1 MQDKMKQI
9 LPRVQKPARYTGGE
23 YNEIIK
29 NKSEIQLRLALCF
42 PDTYEIGMSN
52 LGLRI
57 LYDTANSAES
67 IWCERVFA
75 PWGDMEEQMRLERL
89 SLTALESGDDVCDF
103 DIIAFM
109 LGYEL
114 SYTTALNMLDLA
126 GLPLRSSERTTLT
139 PLVIAGGTC
148 AYNPEPM
155 ADFIDLFLVGEGEE
169 LNIEVYDALLKAKER
184 GDDKAEFLKAAAK
197 IPGVYVPSLYSVSYN
212 EDNTVAGIEASIGAP
227 ALVTKRIIKTLDDAP
242 FPINAIV
249 PSTEIVHDRIS
260 LELFRGCIRGCRFC
274 QAGYCYRPA
283 RARSAEKLIEQGKAA
298 LANSGYNEITLLSL
312 STSDYPHLLEL
323 CDGMLEY
330 CQPRNISLSLPS
342 LRADNFSIDLM
353 NRVQKVRKTGLT
365 FAPEAGTQRLRDI
378 INKNVTEEDLI
389 NTCRIAFEGGWN
401 SVKLYFMLGLPG
413 ETDEDVVAIAEMANH
428 VLFTW
433 RQHAKNKNRGVKIN
447 ISTSCFVPKP
457 HTAFQWEA
465 QVTMAEYNR
474 RVALLRENMKAK
486 SVSYSWHDAETGF
499 IEAVLSRGDRRIGR
513 VLEHVVRSGGRL
525 DSWGDYFDFT
535 RWMTAFEAC
544 GIDPAFY
551 ANRERISGEKLPWSV
566 VSTGVSEAFLLAE
579 RSASL
584 EARITPD
591 CEVSCAGCG
600 VAALYDDGICPK
612 ACSKDLSFEPER

>member
-1 MQDKMKQI
+1 MQDKLKLL

-23 YNEIIK
+23 YNEIK
-29 NKSEIQLRLALCF
+29 KDKSAVELRIALCF

-57 LYDTANSAES
+57 LYDTANSMDGVA
-67 IWCERVFA
+67 CERVFA
-75 PWGDMEEQMRLERL
+75 PWGDMEEQLRAEKLPL
-89 SLTALESGDDVCDF
+89 FAIESGDNVCEF

-126 GLPLRSSERTTLT
+126 GLPLRSKDRAALT

-155 ADFIDLFLVGEGEE
+155 SDFIDLFLIGEGEE
-169 LNIEVYDALLKAKER
+169 LNLELYAALMQAKTS
-184 GDDKAEFLKAAAK
+184 GDTKETFLKTAAQ
-197 IPGVYVPSLYSVSYN
+197 IPGVYVPSLYDVTYN
-212 EDNTVAGIEASIGAP
+212 DDKTVADIKTTDGAP
-227 ALVTKRIIKTLDDAP
+227 ALVSKRIVRELDDAP
-242 FPINAIV
+242 FPTNAIV
-249 PSTEIVHDRIS
+249 PSTEIVHDRVS

-283 RARSAEKLIEQGKAA
+283 RARSPKKLVEQGKAA
-298 LANSGYNEITLLSL
+298 LKSSGYDEITLLSL

-323 CDGMLEY
+323 CDGLLGY
-330 CQPRNISLSLPS
+330 CEPRNVSLSLPS

-353 NRVQKVRKTGLT
+353 SRVQKVRKTGLT
-365 FAPEAGTQRLRDI
+365 FAPEAGSQRLRDI

-413 ETDEDVVAIAEMANH
+413 ETDEDVLAIAEIANH
-428 VLFTW
+428 VLYTW

-447 ISTSCFVPKP
+447 VSTSCFVPKP
-457 HTAFQWEA
+457 HTAFQWEP
-465 QVTMAEYNR
+465 QVTMDEYKR
-474 RVALLRENMKAK
+474 RVALLRENMRAK
-486 SVSYSWHDAETGF
+486 SVTYSWHDAETGF
-499 IEAVLSRGDRRIGR
+499 IEATLSRGDRRLGS
-513 VLEHVVRSGGRL
+513 VLETVVKNGGRL
-525 DSWGDYFDFT
+525 DSWGDYFDFN
-535 RWMTAFEAC
+535 RWMEAFKAC
-544 GIDPAFY
+544 DIDPEFY
-551 ANRERISGEKLPWSV
+551 ATRARFPGEKLPWSV
-566 VSTGVSEAFLLAE
+566 VTTGVSEAFLISE
-579 RSASL
+579 REASI

-591 CEVSCAGCG
+591 CGVSCANCG

-612 ACSKDLSFEPER
+612 AVKNG